1 MLITLVLWY
10 SLIGSDELYAKT
22 SGQNS
27 IQLIDIRDM
36 NTHNVSSNEKET
48 TFTRNTKNKG
58 KVYDTNKLNNKANEK
73 INNTTEYSENYE
85 SNRTYSDPVQD
96 YDSGVIMF
104 QNGLVNIENPDKNYQ
119 GVKLDVGNERELL
132 ERIVMGE
139 AGGEGFLGQ
148 ALVAQCIRDALVYKD
163 IDSVQDVI
171 TKMKYSGSLDKK
183 PTEEVKRAVSYI
195 FDEGKNA
202 VQHRILYFYAPKI
215 VKSKFHESQNY
226 IYSHKGHK
234 FFDEN

>member
-27 IQLIDIRDM
+27 IQLIDVRDM

-58 KVYDTNKLNNKANEK
+58 KIYDTNKLNNKANEK

-85 SNRTYSDPVQD
+85 SNRTYSNPVQD

-183 PTEEVKRAVSYI
+183 PTEEVKQAVSYI

>member
-1 MLITLVLWY
+1 MILWY
-10 SLIGSDELYAKT
+10 GLRGSEELYAKT
-22 SGQNS
+22 SEQNS
-27 IQLIDIRDM
+27 IQLIDVRCENNYDKASKEKYTTIIRD
-36 NTHNVSSNEKET
+36 
-48 TFTRNTKNKG
+48 TKNDSKI
-58 KVYDTNKLNNKANEK
+58 DNLNELNTKANEK
-73 INNTTEYSENYE
+73 INSTTKYDENVKVNDNNNNY
-85 SNRTYSDPVQD
+85 VQD
-96 YDSGVIMF
+96 YDSGIVMF
-104 QNGLVNIENPDKNYQ
+104 QNGLVNIENPDKNYC
-119 GVKLDVGNERELL
+119 GVKVDVGDERELL

-148 ALVAQCIRDALVYKD
+148 ALVAQCIRDAIVYKG

-171 TKMKYSGSLDKK
+171 IELKYSGSLNKK
-183 PTEEVKRAVSYI
+183 PTEEVKQAVSYI

>member
-1 MLITLVLWY
+1 MILWY
-10 SLIGSDELYAKT
+10 GLRGSEELYAKT
-22 SGQNS
+22 SEQNS
-27 IQLIDIRDM
+27 IQLIDVRCENNYETASKEKYTTIIRD
-36 NTHNVSSNEKET
+36 
-48 TFTRNTKNKG
+48 TKNDSKI
-58 KVYDTNKLNNKANEK
+58 DNLDELNTKANEK
-73 INNTTEYSENYE
+73 INSTTKYEENVKVNDNNNNY
-85 SNRTYSDPVQD
+85 VQD
-96 YDSGVIMF
+96 YDSGIVMF
-104 QNGLVNIENPDKNYQ
+104 QNGLVNIENPDKNYC
-119 GVKLDVGNERELL
+119 GVKVDVGDERELL

-148 ALVAQCIRDALVYKD
+148 ALVAQCIRDAIVYKG

-171 TKMKYSGSLDKK
+171 IELKYSGSLNKK
-183 PTEEVKRAVSYI
+183 PTEEVKQAVSYI

>member
-27 IQLIDIRDM
+27 IQLIDVRDM

-148 ALVAQCIRDALVYKD
+148 ALVAQCIRDAIVYKG

-171 TKMKYSGSLDKK
+171 IELKYSGSLNKK
-183 PTEEVKRAVSYI
+183 PTEEVKQAVSYI
-195 FDEGKNA
+195 FDEGKDA

>member
-27 IQLIDIRDM
+27 IQLIDVRNM

-58 KVYDTNKLNNKANEK
+58 KIYDTNKLNNKANEK
-73 INNTTEYSENYE
+73 INNAPECNENYE
-85 SNRTYSDPVQD
+85 SNRDYNNPVQD

-119 GVKLDVGNERELL
+119 GVKLDVGDERELL

-163 IDSVQDVI
+163 MDSVQEVI

>member
-148 ALVAQCIRDALVYKD
+148 ALVAQCIRDAIVYKG

-171 TKMKYSGSLDKK
+171 IELKYSGSLNKK
-183 PTEEVKRAVSYI
+183 PTEEVKQAVSYI

>member
-27 IQLIDIRDM
+27 IQLIDVRDM

-171 TKMKYSGSLDKK
+171 TKMKYSGSLNKK
-183 PTEEVKRAVSYI
+183 PTEEVKQAVSYI

>member
-1 MLITLVLWY
+1 MILWY
-10 SLIGSDELYAKT
+10 GLRGSEELYAKT
-22 SGQNS
+22 SEQNS
-27 IQLIDIRDM
+27 IQLIDVRCENNYDTALKEKYTTIIRD
-36 NTHNVSSNEKET
+36 
-48 TFTRNTKNKG
+48 TKNDIKI
-58 KVYDTNKLNNKANEK
+58 DNLNELNTKANEK
-73 INNTTEYSENYE
+73 INSTTKYDENVKVNDNNNNY
-85 SNRTYSDPVQD
+85 VQD
-96 YDSGVIMF
+96 YDSGIVMF
-104 QNGLVNIENPDKNYQ
+104 QNGLVNIENPDKNYC
-119 GVKLDVGNERELL
+119 GVKVDVGDDRELL

-148 ALVAQCIRDALVYKD
+148 ALVAQCIRDAIVYKG

-171 TKMKYSGSLDKK
+171 IELKYSGSLNKK
-183 PTEEVKRAVSYI
+183 PTEEVKQAVSYI

>member
-27 IQLIDIRDM
+27 IQLIDVRDM

-148 ALVAQCIRDALVYKD
+148 ALVAQCIRDAIVYKG

-171 TKMKYSGSLDKK
+171 IELKYSGSLNKK
-183 PTEEVKRAVSYI
+183 PTEEVKQAVSYI

>member
-27 IQLIDIRDM
+27 IQLIDVRDM

-58 KVYDTNKLNNKANEK
+58 KIYDTNKLNNKANEK
-73 INNTTEYSENYE
+73 INNTPECNENYE
-85 SNRTYSDPVQD
+85 SNRTYSNQVQD

-104 QNGLVNIENPDKNYQ
+104 QNGLVNIENPDKNYY
-119 GVKLDVGNERELL
+119 GVKVDIGDERELL

-148 ALVAQCIRDALVYKD
+148 ALVAQCIRDAIVYKG

-171 TKMKYSGSLDKK
+171 IELKYSGSLNKK
-183 PTEEVKRAVSYI
+183 PTEEVKQAVSYI

-215 VKSKFHESQNY
+215 TDSEFHESQEY

>member
-27 IQLIDIRDM
+27 IQLIDVRDM

-58 KVYDTNKLNNKANEK
+58 KIYDTNKLNNKANEK

-85 SNRTYSDPVQD
+85 SNRTYSNPVQD

-104 QNGLVNIENPDKNYQ
+104 QNGLVNIENPDRNYQ
-119 GVKLDVGNERELL
+119 GVKLDVGNERGLL